1 MWDARTPP
9 TPISGTDGGLRMKR
23 TLIRNGRVVTVDPAL
38 GDFDDCD
45 LLIVGDRIA
54 EVRPNIAADV
64 DEVIDARDKIVI
76 PGLINAHLHTWQ
88 TGLRSIGSGWTGPDY
103 HRIMHGNMGTRFLP
117 DDNYVGTLLGAIE
130 QLSGGV
136 TTVFDWCH
144 DITSLDYAHRSIDA
158 LEEVGIRA
166 VFGHGSAKPNAAPG
180 ERPFTHVPHPRERV
194 EALRNGRL
202 ASDDRLVTL
211 AVAILGP
218 QFSTPEVV
226 EHDFRMVR
234 DLDLLSSSHA
244 ARRPGD
250 WVSPEGF
257 HIPAKLGLLDHRHNV
272 VHANYIGDEEL
283 KLIVDC
289 GASVT
294 VTANIEVH
302 VHPMDPVSGRL
313 LALGAMPSLGIDSV
327 PLANS
332 DFFNEMRLAML
343 YQRALDLRTAYRSG
357 GPPLDRLPVPP
368 RQVLE
373 WATIGGARALC
384 MEDRI
389 GSLTPGKQ
397 ADVVLIDGLAL
408 NMFPVHE
415 PTFSAVQQAHAANVD
430 TVLVDGIV
438 RKRGGKLVYA
448 DDLLARRREELLHS
462 VSRIIAE
469 SGYGSAAIGS

>member
-1 MWDARTPP
+1 ML
-9 TPISGTDGGLRMKR
+9 ISSADGRRRMKKI
-23 TLIRNGRVVTVDPAL
+23 LIRGGRVVTVDPAL
-38 GDFDDCD
+38 GDFEDCD
-45 LLIVGDRIA
+45 ILVIGDRIA
-54 EVRPNIAADV
+54 EVRPNIAVQA

-76 PGLINAHLHTWQ
+76 PGLVNAHLHTWQ

-103 HRIMHGNMGTRFLP
+103 HRIMHGNLGTRFLP
-117 DDNYVGTLLGAIE
+117 DDNYVGTLLGALE

-136 TTVFDWCH
+136 TTIFDWCH
-144 DITSLDYAHRSIDA
+144 DIVSIDYADRSIDA
-158 LEEVGIRA
+158 LEEAGIRA
-166 VFGHGSAKPNAAPG
+166 VFGHGSAKPNVGPG
-180 ERPFTHVPHPRERV
+180 ERPFTHIPHPRERV
-194 EALRNGRL
+194 EMLRNGRL
-202 ASDDRLVTL
+202 SSDDHLITL

-218 QFSTPEVV
+218 QFSIPEVV
-226 EHDFRMVR
+226 EQDFRMVR
-234 DLDLLSSSHA
+234 DLGLLSSSHA

-250 WVSPEGF
+250 WVSPEGY
-257 HIPAKLGLLDHRHNV
+257 HIPERLGLLDQRHNV
-272 VHANYIGDEEL
+272 VHANYIEDEEL

-294 VTANIEVH
+294 VTANIELH

-343 YQRALDLRTAYRSG
+343 YQRALDQRVAYRNG
-357 GPPLDRLPVPP
+357 KPPLDRLPVPP
-368 RQVLE
+368 KQVIE

-397 ADVVLIDGLAL
+397 ADIVLIDGLAL

-415 PTFSAVQQAHAANVD
+415 PTFSIVQQANAANVD
-430 TVLVDGIV
+430 TVLVGGIV

-448 DDLLARRREELLHS
+448 DDLLARRRDELLLS
-462 VSRIIAE
+462 VSRIIAD
-469 SGYGSAAIGS
+469 SGYRSTTIG